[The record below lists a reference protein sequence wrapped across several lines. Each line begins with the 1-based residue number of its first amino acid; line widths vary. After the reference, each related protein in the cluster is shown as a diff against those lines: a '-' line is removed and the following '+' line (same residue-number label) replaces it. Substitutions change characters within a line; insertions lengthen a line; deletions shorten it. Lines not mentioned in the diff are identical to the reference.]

1 MCDKKLSSK
10 QIKMTDD
17 KAVAIFTHLLLN
29 GKIREATRFITERQE
44 SGGVMLP
51 HEDAI
56 KPSGKTVLEVLKVKH
71 PEQAE
76 SHPDAFVE
84 CEELPVLIDVTV
96 TETHVRK
103 TAHKLSGSAG
113 PSGADSNHWQAWLL
127 KYGNH
132 SKELRESVAILIE
145 RQANNILEW
154 EEIRAQKAKRE
165 IALKKLPAGVRP
177 IGCGELLDRLCD
189 KVMVFVTEDDVKIS
203 CNADQLC
210 SGIKAGIEG
219 AVHSI
224 RELFD
229 ANCDNGF
236 CLFLSDADNAFNSI
250 NRPAALWNAR
260 ILWVRCSRFLL
271 NSNRGFSILKIKE
284 YQRFC

>member
-1 MCDKKLSSK
+1 M
-10 QIKMTDD
+10 
-17 KAVAIFTHLLLN
+17 
-29 GKIREATRFITERQE
+29 
-44 SGGVMLP
+44 
-51 HEDAI
+51 
-56 KPSGKTVLEVLKVKH
+56 
-71 PEQAE
+71 
-76 SHPDAFVE
+76 
-84 CEELPVLIDVTV
+84 
-96 TETHVRK
+96 
-103 TAHKLSGSAG
+103 
-113 PSGADSNHWQAWLL
+113 
-127 KYGNH
+127 
-132 SKELRESVAILIE
+132 IE

-189 KVMVFVTEDDVKIS
+189 KVMVFVTEDDVKNS

-236 CLFLSDADNAFNSI
+236 CLFLSDADNAFIQLTDQQLYGIQEFYGLGVLDS
-250 NRPAALWNAR
+250 
-260 ILWVRCSRFLL
+260 FLTL
-271 NSNRGFSILKIKE
+271 TEASQQS
-284 YQRFC
+284 